1 MIIFAKRLL
10 AIVCLSLT
18 LVTARAQQVDLF
30 KMQDSTNAADNKT
43 LGNEP
48 VINTFYSTRL
58 VNSHTVEML
67 GAGSMD
73 FRINH
78 RFAPLNSGLYDM
90 FGLDYASMRMGF
102 DFGLSKNLMVGIG
115 RSTIYK
121 ELDGFIKYRVMHQS
135 TGTGAPL
142 SITLLGAMAY
152 RSIDMDPTL
161 KVTGSDRTYYT
172 AQVLI
177 ARKLNANTSIQLSPT
192 YTRYNRL
199 IYLTGGA
206 KDLFSVGFLARQK
219 ISKRVSIN
227 LEYFASTKSFNGT
240 HDPLSVGVD
249 INTGGHVFQLHFTN
263 ATGMNE
269 HSFIHETTGSWGKG
283 DIRWGFNISRIF
295 HIGKK
300 K

>member
-30 KMQDSTNAADNKT
+30 KLQDSTIAADNKT
-43 LGNEP
+43 PGNEP

-67 GAGSMD
+67 GPGSMD

-177 ARKLNANTSIQLSPT
+177 ARKFNANTSIQLSPT

-227 LEYFASTKSFNGT
+227 LEYFASTKSFRGT
-240 HDPLSVGVD
+240 HDPLSLGVD

-295 HIGKK
+295 HIGRKK
-300 K
+300 

>member
-10 AIVCLSLT
+10 ALVCLNLT
-18 LVTARAQQVDLF
+18 LVAARAQQVDLF
-30 KMQDSTNAADNKT
+30 KLQDSTNAADSKT
-43 LGNEP
+43 QGNEP

-67 GAGSMD
+67 GQGSMD

-78 RFAPLNSGLYDM
+78 RFSPLNMGLYDM

-102 DFGLSKNLMVGIG
+102 DFGFSKNLMVGIG

-135 TGTGAPL
+135 SGTGAPL

-152 RSIDMDPTL
+152 RSIDMDPAL
-161 KVTGSDRTYYT
+161 KVTGADRTYYT

-177 ARKLNANTSIQLSPT
+177 ARKFNANTSLQVSPT

-199 IYLTGGA
+199 IYLAGGA

-219 ISKRVSIN
+219 ISRRVSIN
-227 LEYFASTKSFNGT
+227 LEYFASTKSFRGT
-240 HDPLSVGVD
+240 HDPLSLGVD

-295 HIGKK
+295 HIGKRK
-300 K
+300 